1 VNDADRPRRDAALD
15 DPVAH
20 FAAAALRASAENA
33 ARSAD
38 TTFRAVAHPVIV
50 ERQTELLSA
59 LRRLGAHFEIGAH
72 LGNVYLTIRG
82 DDHTRAAVRRLKGTE

>member
-1 VNDADRPRRDAALD
+1 MNDAGTQRRAAELD

-20 FAAAALRASAENA
+20 FAVAALRAAADNA
-33 ARSAD
+33 ARGAD

-50 ERQTELLSA
+50 ERQPEVLSA
-59 LRRLGAHFEIGAH
+59 LRRLGAHFEVGTH

-82 DDHTRAAVRRLKGTE
+82 DDHTRAAVHRLKGSA